1 VAQKTKHAP
10 QLASRT
16 RLRRTELTRAL
27 DRLAALSEAVR
38 DMEDGRADCRPA
50 SRAPRQ

>member
-1 VAQKTKHAP
+1 MKHAP

-27 DRLAALSEAVR
+27 DRAAALSEAVR
-38 DMEDGRADCRPA
+38 DMDDGRGVYRPA
-50 SRAPRQ
+50 SRVPRQ